1 MNKLLP
7 LIFAVLAG
15 CATNSQRV
23 DSRGVRL
30 DGAPSGMNSLAVQGD
45 EYRIVSRNPIGVV
58 DGQGFSMS
66 GENPINALQLNLG
79 DGRVLN
85 IGSSSDGVLDSV
97 VIEDLVVGVKTSL
110 GGFTWTNSKV
120 NESTAQIGIALY
132 TAMRDL
138 SKDEAAVRLKQLEVA
153 GDVAGEALGVA
164 RLLLGVP

>member
-1 MNKLLP
+1 MYT
-7 LIFAVLAG
+7 F
-15 CATNSQRV
+15 
-23 DSRGVRL
+23 
-30 DGAPSGMNSLAVQGD
+30 
-45 EYRIVSRNPIGVV
+45 
-58 DGQGFSMS
+58 
-66 GENPINALQLNLG
+66 
-79 DGRVLN
+79 
-85 IGSSSDGVLDSV
+85 
-97 VIEDLVVGVKTSL
+97 